1 MKKLATL
8 FSVALL
14 LTFSVN
20 VLACDKQHK
29 EDKEETTTTE
39 ASAPA
44 PAK

>member
-1 MKKLATL
+1 MKKIATL
-8 FSVALL
+8 LSVALL

-29 EDKEETTTTE
+29 EDQEESTTE
-39 ASAPA
+39 APAPA